1 MLDKNLPTEFVPAM
15 SEADRD
21 WMERKMYPTRPK
33 PEGFA
38 LDMALEQIREMNHG
52 YDFPDDPGMTDTGMI
67 KKFKL
72 RKV

>member
-1 MLDKNLPTEFVPAM
+1 MSDKNLLTENVPAM

-21 WMERKMYPTRPK
+21 WIEREMYPANRK
-33 PEGFA
+33 KVHESDLVEF
-38 LDMALEQIREMNHG
+38 QIKNMSHG

>member
-21 WMERKMYPTRPK
+21 WIERKMYPTNQK
-33 PEGFA
+33 KVHESDLIEF
-38 LDMALEQIREMNHG
+38 QVKEMNHG